1 MKRDEEHIRLKEYLV
16 NVFFRGWTPNSA
28 FTTEALE
35 MARGP
40 DEEPQ
45 AKVVMEILRMCGMYA
60 PTKVQLDASHTHHM
74 ERLQAAEGDPKLAD
88 LIRAQEYTREMK
100 QILLGRKVPQRF

>member
-16 NVFFRGWTPNSA
+16 NVFFRGRTPNSA

-40 DEEPQ
+40 DEELQ

-60 PTKVQLDASHTHHM
+60 PTKVQLDASHKHHM
-74 ERLQAAEGDPKLAD
+74 
-88 LIRAQEYTREMK
+88 
-100 QILLGRKVPQRF
+100 